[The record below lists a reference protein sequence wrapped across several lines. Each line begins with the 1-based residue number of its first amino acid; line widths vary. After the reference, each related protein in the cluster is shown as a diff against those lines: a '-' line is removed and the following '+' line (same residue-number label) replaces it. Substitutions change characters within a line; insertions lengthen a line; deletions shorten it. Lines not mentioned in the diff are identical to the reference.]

1 MNTKA
6 YSYAR
11 WSSRRQADGQSL
23 ERQLSAAKAYADF
36 HKLDLD
42 PSMVDDGVS
51 AYRGKNRLKG
61 ELASFKAKIMAAEIP
76 VGSFF
81 LIDSYDRFSREEP
94 TISVQSLLE
103 IINAGVNVVTLSN
116 NMVFK
121 RGTDSIQ
128 HLLFAVLDLD
138 RAHKESLEK
147 GRKIK
152 AAHDASKT
160 RARETGKAW
169 TPVAPSWFEVTK
181 TGIKSEKVIKHKPI
195 KARVKVIKDIFD
207 LYESGVSTTAIARM
221 LNDKKVLTNY
231 QFWQT
236 HNPKRLDGEPRKRAD
251 KGEWSADTVLGVLLN
266 RTVLGEQQPHTAD
279 PTARRGRRPDGPPI
293 PGLYPAIIEED
304 QFHRVHARLAA
315 RKGAPRQNSAT
326 SFNNLFSGLGRRATC
341 GECGGLFSLHSN
353 TNYDN
358 RSRVPRLRCLSAQ
371 QGGKC
376 DNRLR
381 LKYPPFE
388 AAFLRHV
395 VDFKIPTVK
404 PPVNEPQDALDAA
417 ILKMDDLDVRAKQ
430 AMRLWLAKEADY
442 RLKEYYEELF
452 AEFEQTKA
460 LVETL
465 RKTVVQASAVKPP
478 SEHQDAIAA
487 LTARLEA
494 ATGDDLFTLRASI
507 AASISK
513 IVDKIT
519 FHPSGDAV
527 VQVYGGLKSY
537 RFRDGKL
544 IIAHDVVKSAR
555 ARRDDLDDDDRVLL
569 TAEHTLA
576 RKLAFPGAPT
586 PAHRA
591 KARELVKRYVEED
604 RRQIEKDWLLL
615 DEQDAAEMEAAFGP
629 DWHQTDA

>member
-1 MNTKA
+1 MSTKA

-11 WSSRRQADGQSL
+11 WSSKRQADGQSL

-61 ELASFKAKIMAAEIP
+61 ELASFKARILAGEIP
-76 VGSFF
+76 AGSFF

-128 HLLFAVLDLD
+128 HLLFAVMDLD
-138 RAHKESLEK
+138 RAYKESLEK

-152 AAHDASKT
+152 LAHDASKK

-195 KARVKVIKDIFD
+195 KARVKVIQEIFD

-221 LNDKKVLTNY
+221 FNDRAILTNY
-231 QFWQT
+231 QFWQK

-251 KGEWSADTVLGVLLN
+251 KGEWSADTVLGVLLS
-266 RTVLGEQQPHTAD
+266 RTVIGEQQPHTAD
-279 PTARRGRRPDGPPI
+279 PTATRGRRPDGPPI
-293 PGLYPAIIEED
+293 PGFYPAIIKEE
-304 QFHRVHARLAA
+304 QFNRVQARLAA

-326 SFNNLFSGLGRRATC
+326 SYNNLFSGLGRRAMC

-358 RSRVPRLRCLSAQ
+358 RSRVPRLRCLSVQ
-371 QGGKC
+371 RGGKC
-376 DNRLR
+376 ANRLR

-395 VDFKIPTVK
+395 VDFKIPTSK
-404 PPVNEPQDALDAA
+404 PPVNEAQDALDAA
-417 ILKMDDLDVRAKQ
+417 ILKRDALDVRADRALRDWQ
-430 AMRLWLAKEADY
+430 EDRTDH
-442 RLKEYYEELF
+442 RLKKYYDELR
-452 AEFEQTKA
+452 AEFAQTEA

-465 RKTVVQASAVKPP
+465 RKTTVQTNAVKPP
-478 SEHQDAIAA
+478 SEHQDAIAG
-487 LTARLEA
+487 LIARLEA
-494 ATGDDLFTLRASI
+494 ATGDELFTLRASI

-527 VQVYGGLKSY
+527 VQVYGGLKAY
-537 RFRDGKL
+537 RFRDGEL
-544 IIAHDVVKSAR
+544 VDLLDVTYLDPEKTKSAPHPL
-555 ARRDDLDDDDRVLL
+555 AGLRDDIVPHIDV
-569 TAEHTLA
+569 
-576 RKLAFPGAPT
+576 P
-586 PAHRA
+586 
-591 KARELVKRYVEED
+591 
-604 RRQIEKDWLLL
+604 IERILEIHGLKPPEA
-615 DEQDAAEMEAAFGP
+615 DE
-629 DWHQTDA
+629 